1 MLDFLKKFMIDG
13 FNPGDYTMG
22 TVHQVSL
29 YLSGLTIVLFAFLLR
44 KKDADYVNK
53 KMKIIAFVS
62 LFFYLLNRFVRVY
75 QGMSVI
81 EAFWPFYLCNV
92 NTLLLSIY
100 IIFDIKKGKDFFIIT
115 GISGAVL
122 AFIIPYGIFND
133 QYLTL
138 NILDSVLSHYEIVTI
153 PVILL
158 STKTYQLDIKK
169 SWTVVV
175 GLLLVWINVE
185 FVQPLLT
192 GNQVDY
198 LFLDG
203 TLPFQIPGV
212 NQFFIMFFAALVYVY
227 FVYFLDYLY
236 LGKFN
241 LKRVFKKS
249 NERSLLKEN

>member
-1 MLDFLKKFMIDG
+1 MLDFLKKFMMDG

-22 TVHQVSL
+22 MVHLISL

-44 KKDADYVNK
+44 KKNQEYVNK
-53 KMKIIAFVS
+53 KMKIIAFIS
-62 LFFYLLNRFVRVY
+62 LFIYLLNRLVRVY

-100 IIFDIKKGKDFFIIT
+100 ILFDIQKGKDFFVIT

-122 AFIIPYGIFND
+122 AFIIPFGIFND

-138 NILDSVLSHYEIVTI
+138 NILDSVLSHYEIVAI

-169 SWTVVV
+169 SWTVIV
-175 GLLLVWINVE
+175 GLLLVWVNVE
-185 FVQPLLT
+185 FIQPLLT

-212 NQFFIMFFAALVYVY
+212 NQFFIMFFSALVYVY

-236 LGKFN
+236 LGKLN
-241 LKRVFKKS
+241 LKGLFKKS
-249 NERSLLKEN
+249 SDETFLKES